1 MRSILLL
8 AGCLVLFSCQNKT
21 KTGEAEGT
29 EQTDHMHD
37 ANENVSTV
45 FLNNGEKWPANP
57 ETTQGIRN
65 MEAHIN
71 TFMTQSKVED
81 CLPLRAKMEE
91 EFNMI
96 IQKCTME
103 GEAHTQL
110 HNYLIPIAE
119 MINKWDTRDIEL
131 CIDTVNELKKHLNDY
146 NKYFS

>member
-1 MRSILLL
+1 MKSMLLL
-8 AGCLVLFSCQNKT
+8 AGCLVLFSCQNKA
-21 KTGEAEGT
+21 KTEDADETGHEV
-29 EQTDHMHD
+29 HMDD
-37 ANENVSTV
+37 ANEQVSTV

-71 TFMTQSKVED
+71 TFMEQSKVED

-103 GEAHTQL
+103 GEAHNQL

-119 MINKWDTRDIEL
+119 MINKWDTRDIQL
-131 CIDTVNELKKHLNDY
+131 CIDTVNELKKHLNEY
-146 NKYFS
+146 NKYFA